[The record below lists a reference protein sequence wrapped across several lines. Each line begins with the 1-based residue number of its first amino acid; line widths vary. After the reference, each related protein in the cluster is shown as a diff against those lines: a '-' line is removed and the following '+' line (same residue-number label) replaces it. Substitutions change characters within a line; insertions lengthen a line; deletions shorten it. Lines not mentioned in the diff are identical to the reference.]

1 MPHFTRILALVAAL
15 AVSVVAAPSALARPG
30 FVPPSAKHLTACL
43 SARVQDLRHL
53 RAGAHVRMTS
63 ESASPARKPAH
74 AVSGDGGTPW
84 TAIILGL
91 AGTCLLLAV
100 LALARPRTSRPR
112 VAA

>member
-53 RAGAHVRMTS
+53 RAGADVRMS
-63 ESASPARKPAH
+63 IASASPAQKPAH
-74 AVSGDGGTPW
+74 PVSSDGGGPW
-84 TAIILGL
+84 TTIALGL
-91 AGTCLLLAV
+91 AGACLLLAV
-100 LALARPRTSRPR
+100 LAIARRARPVPAPRT
-112 VAA
+112 